1 MKIGSTPTVG
11 SVSQGRRSCSSTA
24 AKAPHSGP
32 KPQLFAQPAMAA
44 AAPAAEPAQP
54 GLLPYVLL
62 QTSNDSHAHRIYT
75 TLAASENRALYAAC
89 LGGRFDCARVLRPY
103 PDTVLLCD
111 VRGTEQDFLALLRDT
126 HIGAK
131 VFRVYFCGAAA
142 GPAPDAAA
150 AVAAF
155 YGERADGLV
164 CRMQCYPRSVEAAM
178 GKTIP
183 MGVDLRMSG
192 FSVVGSVVKLPADQL
207 LPAQQQQEGAAAEGA
222 AQGGSGSEDRNVPWR
237 LRKKQKR
244 TDKKHKKHK
253 QSKWEAAA
261 GPKAAA
267 AADAAAASAAA
278 AKKGG
283 SAGGAA
289 EEEIEEDEEL
299 GNTVEADLSEF
310 EAEGAPPVPLYTPTA
325 VRAAAIPRVSLLLLY
340 LARRRTP
347 LCLSLDCNP
356 LTSIRSLTFFLRW

>member
-1 MKIGSTPTVG
+1 
-11 SVSQGRRSCSSTA
+11 
-24 AKAPHSGP
+24 
-32 KPQLFAQPAMAA
+32 MAA

-207 LPAQQQQEGAAAEGA
+207 LPAQPQEEGAAAEGA
-222 AQGGSGSEDRNVPWR
+222 APGGASGSEDRNVPWR

-283 SAGGAA
+283 SAAGGAA

-347 LCLSLDCNP
+347 LCLSLDRNP
-356 LTSIRSLTFFLRW
+356 LTSIRSLTFSLRW